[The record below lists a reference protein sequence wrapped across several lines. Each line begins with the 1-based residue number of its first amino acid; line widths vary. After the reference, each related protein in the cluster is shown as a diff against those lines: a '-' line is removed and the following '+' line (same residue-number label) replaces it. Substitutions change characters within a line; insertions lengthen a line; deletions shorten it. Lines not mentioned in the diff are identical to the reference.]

1 MTAMMALS
9 GGDVISLSLPQFT
22 SSNTS
27 SVLLD
32 LEGRSAG
39 VFNASMAQ
47 WNETAQVLLLRV
59 AGSAGHVRVGAE
71 HSITIRVLGLSFRG
85 DFASVAGQGITIS
98 TVAAAGNVLQ
108 TNVSRACR
116 SQPLRTHLLPPLPSE
131 YQTQS
136 LFQILTGVGVPAGH
150 GRYVST
156 NQHGA
161 VRVGRHG
168 ASAAA
173 DAQHPDAFPREFF
186 AST

>member
-116 SQPLRTHLLPPLPSE
+116 SLPAPSNPPTPSPTTRVPTPILVSDPDGSWE
-131 YQTQS
+131 FRQGTGGMCRQT
-136 LFQILTGVGVPAGH
+136 
-150 GRYVST
+150 ST
-156 NQHGA
+156 
-161 VRVGRHG
+161 VL
-168 ASAAA
+168 
-173 DAQHPDAFPREFF
+173 
-186 AST
+186 

>member
-59 AGSAGHVRVGAE
+59 GGSAGHVRVGAE

-116 SQPLRTHLLPPLPSE
+116 SLPASSNPPTPSPTIPVPNPILVSDPDGSLE
-131 YQTQS
+131 FRQGTGGMCRQT
-136 LFQILTGVGVPAGH
+136 
-150 GRYVST
+150 ST
-156 NQHGA
+156 
-161 VRVGRHG
+161 VL
-168 ASAAA
+168 
-173 DAQHPDAFPREFF
+173 
-186 AST
+186 

>member
-116 SQPLRTHLLPPLPSE
+116 SLPASSNPPTPSPTIPVPNPILVSDPDGSLE
-131 YQTQS
+131 FRQGTGGMCRQT
-136 LFQILTGVGVPAGH
+136 
-150 GRYVST
+150 ST
-156 NQHGA
+156 
-161 VRVGRHG
+161 VL
-168 ASAAA
+168 
-173 DAQHPDAFPREFF
+173 
-186 AST
+186 